1 MSIVMCRDSAG
12 HTYQVW
18 AQEQNASC
26 AIASLWMA
34 RSQAKQQSFAE
45 EEWELAW
52 RVYQRVVIGMPREF
66 AADSAPPPPVCIN
79 PAAVGND
86 QVTFYNMFGNFGTFA
101 PQVVQ
106 ALRSDGLKATQVTG
120 SGFPNTLNS
129 AKLSQTTP
137 AIVLLGWY
145 SHADGTWKRIG
156 GHFIVAADVIGN
168 NIVYLDPWGG
178 ELRELAN
185 NGKYLSNGW
194 IEVLIYVSA

>member
-1 MSIVMCRDSAG
+1 VSIVMCRDSAG

-129 AKLSQTTP
+129 
-137 AIVLLGWY
+137 
-145 SHADGTWKRIG
+145 
-156 GHFIVAADVIGN
+156 DVIGN